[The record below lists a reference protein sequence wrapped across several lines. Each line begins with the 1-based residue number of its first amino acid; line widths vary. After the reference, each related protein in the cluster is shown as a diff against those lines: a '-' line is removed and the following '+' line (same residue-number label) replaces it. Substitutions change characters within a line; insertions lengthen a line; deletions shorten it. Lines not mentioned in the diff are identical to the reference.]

1 MELDQSLN
9 GFTSLFFFFL
19 FTVIHHDSPCA
30 SSLRK
35 FSENEHAEGAKRF
48 IKFHPLCDAFSNSWP
63 RPATSYR
70 SEFIA
75 ESRTKATLAFTT
87 FSAIKEASN

>member
-1 MELDQSLN
+1 MVSLL
-9 GFTSLFFFFL
+9 FFFLFFFFFF
-19 FTVIHHDSPCA
+19 FTVIQHDSLCA

-35 FSENEHAEGAKRF
+35 FSENEHAERIKRF
-48 IKFHPLCDAFSNSWP
+48 IKFHPLRDAFSNSWP

-75 ESRTKATLAFTT
+75 GSRAEATLAFTT